1 MRLASCCFWICVT
14 WFSVTLSVMTNPFAN
29 SQSPFPP
36 QEPPRGFGQIPQNSQ
51 PKHNQVPPGFN
62 GQGQGMPQ
70 PPQKKPGSK
79 KALWIVLAVILGL
92 ILVAAIALVVAFSA
106 FKDFAAG
113 VDDGAGEVAASDSG
127 YWDRTIDIYDV
138 DAIRESE
145 VPASVP
151 APLAELSS
159 ECYEDTSYFGE
170 SADQGYDA
178 QWVPTISCV
187 YGADGEFV
195 AQYTENQAAI
205 RDAESVGLQ
214 ESVVDYTSARGSQ
227 IALFGQDDDLVIVE
241 VLEDHNAVIE
251 YVMGGYDADEVVTN
265 YDDLASYLVDAGILD
280 ETPGPPPVDA

>member
-1 MRLASCCFWICVT
+1 
-14 WFSVTLSVMTNPFAN
+14 MTNPFDN
-29 SQSPFPP
+29 SQS
-36 QEPPRGFGQIPQNSQ
+36 QSPPRGFGQNPHHVQ
-51 PKHNQVPPGFN
+51 PGHNQAPPGFN

-79 KALWIVLAVILGL
+79 KVLWIVLAIILGL
-92 ILVAAIALVVAFSA
+92 ILVTGLALVAAFSA

-113 VDDGAGEVAASDSG
+113 LEDGPGEVAASDAG
-127 YWDRTIDIYDV
+127 YWERTIDVDDV

-151 APLAELSS
+151 TPLAELTS

-178 QWVPTISCV
+178 QWVPTISCL

-195 AQYTENQAAI
+195 AQYTENQEAI
-205 RDAESVGLQ
+205 RDAERVGLQ

-227 IALFGQDDDLVIVE
+227 IAIFGQDEEFVMVE
-241 VLEDHNAVIE
+241 VLEGRNAVIE
-251 YVMGGYDADEVVTN
+251 YVMGGYDPDEVVTN
-265 YDDLASYLVDAGILD
+265 YGDLASYLVQAGILD